1 MLPWLAAAAAVAL
14 WLLLLAALAVA
25 TRNPDVVPV
34 PPTAELAAHSPAVVD
49 LITGD
54 WRLCDEATSAT
65 LLDLAARGAVRI
77 EEIGPE
83 LSLVRLRRDP
93 GDLRPYEKLVY
104 DHVRSLAVDGVVAT
118 GALAEGSRN
127 LGRWRKSFRKKV
139 IAEARAE
146 GLSRSRWSRAQAVL
160 LTAAAAVP
168 AVAIAVAVTVSD
180 KEHDGGLGAGIL
192 AFGALVALMGRL
204 NGERGTRRGAEAAG
218 QWLGV
223 REHLAGTGRFSEQPA
238 ASVTIW
244 GRHLAYAAA
253 LGLAPRAV
261 TSLPVSVPADDR
273 RAWSDYGGMWHVVDV
288 RYPRR
293 LLWAREPLPMLF
305 YALVA
310 GFFAGFWTWIVL
322 LVLSALD
329 LWPDALVQPGFLAV
343 GAVVAG
349 VPLVYAIMD
358 LTGKAEI
365 QGQIVRLRRFQAGTK
380 GNNDPK
386 YAYWCAIDDGR
397 AREVKAYG
405 ISAAMWHPLSEGEK
419 VRARVGRKLGW
430 IDAIEVVERS
440 RLHGTARYDDT
451 GEHRIDAPENLG
463 EVRIF
468 DTGQE

>member
-1 MLPWLAAAAAVAL
+1 MLAWLAAAAAVAL

-34 PPTAELAAHSPAVVD
+34 PPTDELAAHSPAIVD
-49 LITGD
+49 LITGH

-93 GDLRPYEKLVY
+93 GDLKPYERLVY

-127 LGRWRKSFRKKV
+127 LDRWWKSFRKKV
-139 IAEARAE
+139 IAEARAQ
-146 GLSRSRWSRAQAVL
+146 GLSQPRWSRAHAVL
-160 LTAAAAVP
+160 LTAAAAIP
-168 AVAIAVAVTVSD
+168 ALAVAVAMTLSD
-180 KEHDGGLGAGIL
+180 EKHDGGLGAGVVT
-192 AFGALVALMGRL
+192 FGVLVMLMGRL

-223 REHLAGTGRFSEQPA
+223 REHLAGTGRFAEQPA

-273 RAWSDYGGMWHVVDV
+273 RAWSDYGGMWHVVNV

-310 GFFAGFWTWIVL
+310 GFFTGFWTWIVL
-322 LVLSALD
+322 LVLSAVD
-329 LWPDALVQPGFLAV
+329 LWPDALVYPGALAL
-343 GAVVAG
+343 GAAAAG
-349 VPLVYAIMD
+349 VPLVYAIID
-358 LTGKAEI
+358 LSGKAGVE
-365 QGQIVRLRRFQAGTK
+365 GQIVRLRRFQVGKK
-380 GNNDPK
+380 GDDDPK
-386 YAYWCAIDDGR
+386 YAYWCAIDEGR

-405 ISAAMWHPLSEGEK
+405 IGADMWSSLSEGQR
-419 VRARVGRKLGW
+419 VRAHVGRKLGW
-430 IDAIEVVERS
+430 IDAIEVVGRS
-440 RLHGTARYDDT
+440 RLQGAATYDDT
-451 GEHRIDAPENLG
+451 GEQRIDAPENLG
-463 EVRIF
+463 EIRIF
-468 DTGQE
+468 DTRQE